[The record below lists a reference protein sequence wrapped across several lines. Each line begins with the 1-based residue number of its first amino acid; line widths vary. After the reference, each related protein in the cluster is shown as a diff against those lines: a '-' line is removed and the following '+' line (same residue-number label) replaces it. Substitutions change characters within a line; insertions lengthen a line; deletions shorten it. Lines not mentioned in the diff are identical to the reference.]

1 MARSLKDG
9 LVPDTPDP
17 ALAAMQTQAQPQLA
31 PPGQQLVTV
40 FLTNAVRTSAGPGPG
55 PKQLPSDEANRLIN
69 SKMAVYGDQPPRNY
83 LDGGQQGPAA
93 GTVPFGSQV
102 PVRSASSN

>member
-1 MARSLKDG
+1 MTKLTSG
-9 LVPDTPDP
+9 LVPEPGDPTLSQLDTTRE
-17 ALAAMQTQAQPQLA
+17 QQQV

-55 PKQLPSDEANRLIN
+55 PKQLPSDEANRIIN
-69 SKMAVYGDQPPRNY
+69 AKLGVYGSEPPRAY

-93 GTVPFGSQV
+93 GAVPFGSQI
-102 PVRSASSN
+102 PVRSAQSN